1 MPAYASRH
9 PLYINHQNFKVMAK
23 SSNFFGLRTGST
35 KSLTFSVYRG
45 QQITKD
51 RVTRISN
58 PRTTAQM
65 QQRALV
71 PMVAAARSTLKGL
84 VDHSFEGVPYGE
96 ASLKEF
102 SAQNLKKDFL
112 KVTSYSPK
120 GYSNMGFAGFLVSKG
135 TIADNLHVEWRFDNL
150 HSNVTIPDGVTV
162 KFPAAKANDSADVIF
177 SYLEKLARDNS
188 LSEIRPGTQVTVLA
202 ILKADDVKVNTPTGT
217 KTAPLADYTVVR
229 FLIPDSTTTSEALA
243 NVNAPWK
250 VKEDIPAEGTGM
262 VTLVDAKGNT
272 LHFQFSN
279 GALGINYELPIGSPV
294 CVGGAFILSRY
305 SANVWRRN
313 TTVIEFK
320 PNAIDP
326 AFTFDDWAS
335 QYGSSASS
343 ASEEYLNNG
352 SNSPSGE
359 KIVKP
364 VTPVP

>member
-1 MPAYASRH
+1 
-9 PLYINHQNFKVMAK
+9 MAK

-71 PMVAAARSTLKGL
+71 PLVAAARSTLKGI
-84 VDHSFEGVPYGE
+84 VDHSFEGIPYGE

-112 KVTSYSPK
+112 NVVSYSPK
-120 GYSNMGFAGFLVSKG
+120 GYSNMGFAEFLVSKG
-135 TIADNLHVEWRFDNL
+135 TISDSLNQKWGKSGGYAKI
-150 HSNVTIPDGVTV
+150 SIPAGVTV
-162 KFPAAKANDSADVIF
+162 KFPAVNKGDSADVIF

-188 LSEIRPGTQVTVLA
+188 ISELQPGTQVTALA
-202 ILKADDVKVNTPTGT
+202 ILKADDVKVNTPTGA
-217 KTAPLADYTVVR
+217 KTAPLADYSVVR
-229 FLIPDSTTTSEALA
+229 FLIPDSTTSAEALA
-243 NVNAPWK
+243 NVNAPW
-250 VKEDIPAEGTGM
+250 VLEQ
-262 VTLVDAKGNT
+262 TLSEQGAASVPLIDDKGNT
-272 LHFQFSN
+272 LLIKYTSGSLEIYYNVPRSSN
-279 GALGINYELPIGSPV
+279 N

-305 SANVWRRN
+305 SANVWRRS
-313 TTVIEFK
+313 
-320 PNAIDP
+320 NAKITFEKDSVSP
-326 AFTFDDWAS
+326 VFTFDDWAS

-359 KIVKP
+359 KTVKP

>member
-1 MPAYASRH
+1 
-9 PLYINHQNFKVMAK
+9 MAK

-71 PMVAAARSTLKGL
+71 PLVAAARSTLKGI

-112 KVTSYSPK
+112 KVVSFSPK
-120 GYSNMGFAGFLVSKG
+120 GYSNMGFAEFLVSKG
-135 TIADNLHVEWRFDNL
+135 TISDQLLQGWGVNGLFSSVN
-150 HSNVTIPDGVTV
+150 IPEGVTV
-162 KFPAAKANDSADVIF
+162 KFPAVKANESADKIF

-188 LSEIRPGTQVTVLA
+188 ISELQPGTQITALA
-202 ILKADDVKVNTPTGT
+202 ILKADDVKVNTPAGA
-217 KTAPLADYTVVR
+217 KTAPLADYNVVR
-229 FLIPDSTTTSEALA
+229 FLIPDSTTTSEALD

-250 VKEDIPAEGTGM
+250 VKEEIPSEGATE
-262 VTLVDAKGNT
+262 VSLIDAKGNKLRFGYNNSHLSIT
-272 LHFQFSN
+272 YFVPDKAN
-279 GALGINYELPIGSPV
+279 

-313 TTVIEFK
+313 TAVVKFNEDIL
-320 PNAIDP
+320 DP
-326 AFTFDDWAS
+326 VFTFDDWAS

-359 KIVKP
+359 KTVKP
-364 VTPVP
+364 VTPAP

>member
-1 MPAYASRH
+1 
-9 PLYINHQNFKVMAK
+9 MAK

-51 RVTRISN
+51 RVSRISN

-65 QQRALV
+65 QQRALI
-71 PMVAAARSTLKGL
+71 PMVAAARSTLKGI
-84 VDHSFEGVPYGE
+84 VDHSFEGFPYGE

-112 KVTSYSPK
+112 KVHSYSPK
-120 GYSNMGFAGFLVSKG
+120 GYSNMGFAEFLVSKG
-135 TIADNLHVEWRFDNL
+135 TISDNLPLGDGVNGL
-150 HSNVTIPDGVTV
+150 ATSVTIPEGVAV
-162 KFPAAKANDSADVIF
+162 KFPAVKAKDSADKIF
-177 SYLEKLARDNS
+177 SYLETLARDNS
-188 LSEIRPGTQVTVLA
+188 ISVLRPGTQVTALA
-202 ILKADDVKVNTPTGT
+202 ILKADEVKVNTPTGT
-217 KTAPLADYTVVR
+217 KTAPLADYSVVR

-243 NVNAPWK
+243 NVNAPWE
-250 VKEDIPAEGTGM
+250 VEDDIPAEGAAK
-262 VTLVDAKGNT
+262 VSLVDDRGNN
-272 LHFQFSN
+272 LKFEYSE
-279 GALGINYELPIGSPV
+279 GDLSIYYIVPDPSV

-313 TTVIEFK
+313 TAKIEFRD
-320 PNAIDP
+320 NSLDP
-326 AFTFDDWAS
+326 TFTFDDWAS

-352 SNSPSGE
+352 TNSPDGE

-364 VTPVP
+364 VTPAP

>member
-1 MPAYASRH
+1 
-9 PLYINHQNFKVMAK
+9 MAK

-71 PMVAAARSTLKGL
+71 PIVAAARSALRGL
-84 VDHSFEGVPYGE
+84 VDHSFEGIPYGE

-112 KVTSYSPK
+112 KVVSFSPK
-120 GYSNMGFAGFLVSKG
+120 GYSNMGFAEFLVSKG
-135 TIADNLHVEWRFDNL
+135 TISDQLLQEWGVNGL
-150 HSNVTIPDGVTV
+150 HSNVSIPDGVTV
-162 KFPAAKANDSADVIF
+162 KFPAVKANASADEIF
-177 SYLEKLARDNS
+177 NYLEKLARDNS
-188 LSEIRPGTQVTVLA
+188 ISELQPGTQVTALA

-217 KTAPLADYTVVR
+217 KTAPLADYNVVR

-250 VKEDIPAEGTGM
+250 VEDDIPAEGASR
-262 VTLVDAKGNT
+262 VSLIDAKGNT
-272 LHFQFSN
+272 LKFVFEDGS
-279 GALGINYELPIGSPV
+279 LEIYYEVPYASGD

-313 TTVIEFK
+313 TATIELRD
-320 PNAIDP
+320 NAFTTK
-326 AFTFDDWAS
+326 FTFDDWAS

-359 KIVKP
+359 KTVKP

>member
-1 MPAYASRH
+1 
-9 PLYINHQNFKVMAK
+9 MAK

-112 KVTSYSPK
+112 KVVSYSPK
-120 GYSNMGFAGFLVSKG
+120 GYSNMGFAEFLVSKG
-135 TIADNLHVEWRFDNL
+135 TISDSLELDW
-150 HSNVTIPDGVTV
+150 NVSGVFGLSGLRTKVKLPEGVTV
-162 KFPAAKANDSADVIF
+162 KFPEVKANDSADVIF

-188 LSEIRPGTQVTVLA
+188 ISELQPGTQVTALA

-217 KTAPLADYTVVR
+217 KTAPLADYSVVR

-250 VKEDIPAEGTGM
+250 VKDDIPAEGASR
-262 VTLVDAKGNT
+262 VTLIDGKGN
-272 LHFQFSN
+272 LIEFN
-279 GALGINYELPIGSPV
+279 NKEGALKISFDVPPTSPR

-313 TTVIEFK
+313 TAVVE
-320 PNAIDP
+320 IDKSFLDP
-326 AFTFDDWAS
+326 VFTFDDWAS

-352 SNSPSGE
+352 TNSPSGE
-359 KIVKP
+359 KTVKP

>member
-1 MPAYASRH
+1 
-9 PLYINHQNFKVMAK
+9 MAK

-71 PMVAAARSTLKGL
+71 PLVAAARSTLKGI
-84 VDHSFEGVPYGE
+84 VYHSFEGIPYGE

-112 KVTSYSPK
+112 NVVSYSPK
-120 GYSNMGFAGFLVSKG
+120 GYSNMGFAKFLISKG
-135 TIADNLHVEWRFDNL
+135 TISDSLALDWGANGL
-150 HSNVTIPDGVTV
+150 HSSVSIPDGVTV
-162 KFPAAKANDSADVIF
+162 KFPAVKAKDSADEIF

-188 LSEIRPGTQVTVLA
+188 ISELQPGTQVTALA
-202 ILKADDVKVNTPTGT
+202 ILKADEVKVNTPAGA
-217 KTAPLADYTVVR
+217 KTAPLADYSVVR

-243 NVNAPWK
+243 NVNAPWE
-250 VKEDIPAEGTGM
+250 VKEEIPAEGATK
-262 VTLVDAKGNT
+262 VSLVDAKGNT
-272 LHFQFSN
+272 LKFVYED
-279 GALGINYELPIGSPV
+279 GELGIYYMVPDSFKD

-313 TTVIEFK
+313 TAVVEINEGLLGS
-320 PNAIDP
+320 I
-326 AFTFDDWAS
+326 FTFDDWAS

-343 ASEEYLNNG
+343 AS
-352 SNSPSGE
+352 
-359 KIVKP
+359 
-364 VTPVP
+364 

>member
-1 MPAYASRH
+1 
-9 PLYINHQNFKVMAK
+9 MAK

-71 PMVAAARSTLKGL
+71 PLVAAARSTLKGI
-84 VDHSFEGVPYGE
+84 VDHSFEGIPYGE

-112 KVTSYSPK
+112 KVVSYSPK
-120 GYSNMGFAGFLVSKG
+120 GYSNMGFANFLVSKG
-135 TIADNLHVEWRFDNL
+135 TISDSLLQEWGKKGGL
-150 HSNVTIPDGVTV
+150 AKISLPAGVTV
-162 KFPAAKANDSADVIF
+162 KFPAVNEDASADVIF

-188 LSEIRPGTQVTVLA
+188 ISELQPGTQVTALA
-202 ILKADDVKVNTPTGT
+202 IQKADDVKVNTPTGT
-217 KTAPLADYTVVR
+217 KTAPLADYTVAR

-250 VKEDIPAEGTGM
+250 VAVSVSDSPSVPLI
-262 VTLVDAKGNT
+262 DDKGNRLT
-272 LHFQFSN
+272 FDYKNGYLNIEFQVPASLN
-279 GALGINYELPIGSPV
+279 N

-305 SANVWRRN
+305 SANVWRRSN
-313 TTVIEFK
+313 AKIEISDNSLDSK
-320 PNAIDP
+320 
-326 AFTFDDWAS
+326 FTFDDWAS

-359 KIVKP
+359 KTVKP

>member
-1 MPAYASRH
+1 
-9 PLYINHQNFKVMAK
+9 MAK

-71 PMVAAARSTLKGL
+71 PLVAAARSTLKGI
-84 VDHSFEGVPYGE
+84 VDHSFEGIPYGE

-112 KVTSYSPK
+112 NVVSYSPK
-120 GYSNMGFAGFLVSKG
+120 GYSNMGFAEFLVSKG
-135 TIADNLHVEWRFDNL
+135 TISDNLPLLWGINGLSSIVK
-150 HSNVTIPDGVTV
+150 IPEGVTV
-162 KFPAAKANDSADVIF
+162 KFPAVKANDSADKIF

-188 LSEIRPGTQVTVLA
+188 ISELQPGTQVTALA
-202 ILKADDVKVNTPTGT
+202 ILKADEVKVNTPAGA
-217 KTAPLADYTVVR
+217 KTAPLADYSVVR
-229 FLIPDSTTTSEALA
+229 FLIPDSTTPSEALA

-250 VKEDIPAEGTGM
+250 VKVDIPAEGSTS
-262 VTLVDAKGNT
+262 VSLIDAKGNE
-272 LHFQFSN
+272 LRFISN
-279 GALGINYELPIGSPV
+279 EDSLSIYYYIPLTSPE

-313 TTVIEFK
+313 TAVVEFNEDLLASK
-320 PNAIDP
+320 
-326 AFTFDDWAS
+326 FTFDDWAS

-359 KIVKP
+359 KTVKP

>member
-1 MPAYASRH
+1 
-9 PLYINHQNFKVMAK
+9 MAK
-23 SSNFFGLRTGST
+23 SSNFFGLRKGST
-35 KSLTFSVYRG
+35 KSLTFSVYKG

-71 PMVAAARSTLKGL
+71 PLVAAARSTLKGI
-84 VDHSFEGVPYGE
+84 VDHSFEGIPYGE

-112 KVTSYSPK
+112 KVVSYSPK
-120 GYSNMGFAGFLVSKG
+120 GYSNMGFAEFLVSKG
-135 TIADNLHVEWRFDNL
+135 TISDSLLQEWDKN
-150 HSNVTIPDGVTV
+150 SGVAKISIPAGLEV
-162 KFPAAKANDSADVIF
+162 KFKAKAGDSADVIF

-188 LSEIRPGTQVTVLA
+188 ISELQPGTQVTALA
-202 ILKADDVKVNTPTGT
+202 IQIADDVKVNTPTGT
-217 KTAPLADYTVVR
+217 KTAPLADYRVVR

-250 VKEDIPAEGTGM
+250 VAISVEDSPS
-262 VTLVDAKGNT
+262 VPLKDDKGNQLIFT
-272 LHFQFSN
+272 YNDGKFTIEYKVPAASN
-279 GALGINYELPIGSPV
+279 D

-305 SANVWRRN
+305 SANVWRRS
-313 TTVIEFK
+313 
-320 PNAIDP
+320 NAKIKISDSSLISK
-326 AFTFDDWAS
+326 FTFDDWAS

-352 SNSPSGE
+352 SNTPSGE
-359 KIVKP
+359 KTVKP

>member
-1 MPAYASRH
+1 
-9 PLYINHQNFKVMAK
+9 MAK

-71 PMVAAARSTLKGL
+71 PMVAAARSALKGL

-112 KVTSYSPK
+112 KVVSYSPK
-120 GYSNMGFAGFLVSKG
+120 GYSNMGFAEFLVSKG
-135 TIADNLHVEWRFDNL
+135 TISDNLYQEWGVDGL
-150 HSNVTIPDGVTV
+150 HSSVVIPDGVTV
-162 KFPAAKANDSADVIF
+162 KFPAVKAGDSAKEIF
-177 SYLEKLARDNS
+177 TYLEKLARDNS
-188 LSEIRPGTQVTVLA
+188 ISELQPGTQVTALA
-202 ILKADDVKVNTPTGT
+202 ILKADNVKVNTPSGT
-217 KTAPLADYTVVR
+217 KNAPLADYSVVR
-229 FLIPDSTTTSEALA
+229 FLIPDSTTTAEALA

-250 VKEDIPAEGTGM
+250 VEDDIPAEGAAR
-262 VTLVDAKGNT
+262 VSLIDAKGNT
-272 LHFQFSN
+272 LKFVYED
-279 GALGINYELPIGSPV
+279 GELGIYFKSPDPSID

-313 TTVIEFK
+313 NTKIEIRD
-320 PNAIDP
+320 NSLDP

-359 KIVKP
+359 KTVKP

>member
-1 MPAYASRH
+1 
-9 PLYINHQNFKVMAK
+9 MAK

-112 KVTSYSPK
+112 KVVSFSPK
-120 GYSNMGFAGFLVSKG
+120 GYSNMGFAEFLVSKG
-135 TIADNLHVEWRFDNL
+135 TISDNLPLDWSKEDLYTSVR
-150 HSNVTIPDGVTV
+150 IPDGVTV
-162 KFPAAKANDSADVIF
+162 KFPAVKANDSADVIF

-188 LSEIRPGTQVTVLA
+188 ISELQPGTQVTALA

-217 KTAPLADYTVVR
+217 KTAPLAEYNVVR
-229 FLIPDSTTTSEALA
+229 FLIPDSTTPSEALA
-243 NVNAPWK
+243 NVNAKWK
-250 VKEDIPAEGTGM
+250 VQISVGEDSPA
-262 VTLVDAKGNT
+262 VPLIDDKGNT
-272 LHFQFSN
+272 LEFNFENGRLKIWHRVPATSN
-279 GALGINYELPIGSPV
+279 E

-313 TTVIEFK
+313 NTKIEIRD
-320 PNAIDP
+320 NSLDP
-326 AFTFDDWAS
+326 VFTFDDWAS

-359 KIVKP
+359 KTVKP

>member
-1 MPAYASRH
+1 
-9 PLYINHQNFKVMAK
+9 MAK

-51 RVTRISN
+51 RVFRISN

-71 PMVAAARSTLKGL
+71 PLVAAARTTLRGI

-120 GYSNMGFAGFLVSKG
+120 GYSNMGFASFLVSKG
-135 TIADNLHVEWRFDNL
+135 TIADNLLQEWGVDGL
-150 HSNVTIPDGVTV
+150 HSNVSIPEGVQV
-162 KFPAAKANDSADVIF
+162 KFPAVKANESADVIF
-177 SYLEKLARDNS
+177 SYLETLARDNS
-188 LSEIRPGTQVTVLA
+188 ISELRPGTQVTALA

-217 KTAPLADYTVVR
+217 KTAPLADYSVVR
-229 FLIPDSTTTSEALA
+229 FLIPDSTTPLDAIA

-250 VKEDIPAEGTGM
+250 VEDDIPAEGAAK
-262 VTLVDAKGNT
+262 VSLIDAKGNN
-272 LHFQFSN
+272 LKFEYSQ
-279 GALGINYELPIGSPV
+279 GALEIYYVVPDSSSE

-313 TTVIEFK
+313 TTVIEIK
-320 PNAIDP
+320 PNSINP

-352 SNSPSGE
+352 SNSPTGG
-359 KIVKP
+359 KTVKP
-364 VTPVP
+364 VTPEP

>member
-1 MPAYASRH
+1 
-9 PLYINHQNFKVMAK
+9 MAK

-51 RVTRISN
+51 RVSRISN

-102 SAQNLKKDFL
+102 SAENLKKDFL
-112 KVTSYSPK
+112 KVVSYSPK
-120 GYSNMGFAGFLVSKG
+120 GYSNMGFAEFLVSKG
-135 TIADNLHVEWRFDNL
+135 TISDNLKNIWDIKGLDTSIELPEGVE
-150 HSNVTIPDGVTV
+150 V
-162 KFPAAKANDSADVIF
+162 KFPAVKANASADVIF
-177 SYLEKLARDNS
+177 SYLEKLAKDNS
-188 LSEIRPGTQVTVLA
+188 ISELRPGTQVTALA

-217 KTAPLADYTVVR
+217 KTAPLADYTVIR
-229 FLIPDSTTTSEALA
+229 FLIPDSTTTSDALA

-250 VKEDIPAEGTGM
+250 VKEDIPEEGATS
-262 VTLVDAKGNT
+262 VSLIDAKGNT
-272 LHFQFSN
+272 LTFDYR
-279 GALGINYELPIGSPV
+279 GYLGISYQFHETSND

-305 SANVWRRN
+305 SAGVWRRN
-313 TTVIEFK
+313 TTKIVIRD
-320 PNAIDP
+320 NSLDP

-359 KIVKP
+359 KTVKP

>member
-1 MPAYASRH
+1 
-9 PLYINHQNFKVMAK
+9 MAK

-71 PMVAAARSTLKGL
+71 PMVAAARSALKGL
-84 VDHSFEGVPYGE
+84 VDHSFEGIPYGE

-112 KVTSYSPK
+112 KVVSYSPK
-120 GYSNMGFAGFLVSKG
+120 GYSNMGFAEFLVSKG
-135 TIADNLHVEWRFDNL
+135 TISDNLPLAWGVNGL
-150 HSNVTIPDGVTV
+150 HSSVNIPEGVTV
-162 KFPAAKANDSADVIF
+162 KFPAVKADESADEIF
-177 SYLEKLARDNS
+177 SYLEQLARDNS
-188 LSEIRPGTQVTVLA
+188 ISVLQPGTQVTALA
-202 ILKADDVKVNTPTGT
+202 ILKADDVKVNTPAGT
-217 KTAPLADYTVVR
+217 KKAPLADYSVVR

-250 VKEDIPAEGTGM
+250 VEEDVPAEGATR
-262 VTLVDAKGNT
+262 VSLIDAKGNN
-272 LHFQFSN
+272 LIFVAKN
-279 GALGINYELPIGSPV
+279 GILEIYYQVPIASPD

-313 TTVIEFK
+313 NAKIEIRD
-320 PNAIDP
+320 NSLDP
-326 AFTFDDWAS
+326 VFTFDDWAG

-359 KIVKP
+359 KTVKP

>member
-1 MPAYASRH
+1 
-9 PLYINHQNFKVMAK
+9 MAK

-71 PMVAAARSTLKGL
+71 PIVAAARSTLKGL
-84 VDHSFEGVPYGE
+84 VDHSFEGFPYGE

-112 KVTSYSPK
+112 NVVSYSPK
-120 GYSNMGFAGFLVSKG
+120 GYSNMGFAEFLVSKG
-135 TIADNLHVEWRFDNL
+135 TISDSLALDWGVSGFHSDVNLPE
-150 HSNVTIPDGVTV
+150 GVTV
-162 KFPAAKANDSADVIF
+162 KFPEVKANDSADVIF

-188 LSEIRPGTQVTVLA
+188 ISELQPGTQVSALA
-202 ILKADDVKVNTPTGT
+202 ILKADDVKVNTPAGA
-217 KTAPLADYTVVR
+217 KTAPLADFSVVR
-229 FLIPDSTTTSEALA
+229 FLIPDSTTPSEALA

-250 VKEDIPAEGTGM
+250 VARTTGDFR
-262 VTLVDAKGNT
+262 VLLIDAKGNYIAFESKEGGLRISYDAQDIST
-272 LHFQFSN
+272 
-279 GALGINYELPIGSPV
+279 V

-313 TTVIEFK
+313 TALVEINEGRLSST
-320 PNAIDP
+320 
-326 AFTFDDWAS
+326 FTFDDWAS

-359 KIVKP
+359 KTVKP

>member
-1 MPAYASRH
+1 
-9 PLYINHQNFKVMAK
+9 MAK

-71 PMVAAARSTLKGL
+71 PIVAAARSTLKGL

-112 KVTSYSPK
+112 KVVSYSPK
-120 GYSNMGFAGFLVSKG
+120 GYSNMGFAEFLVSKG
-135 TIADNLHVEWRFDNL
+135 TISDSLPIETGTNGYIHTKVA
-150 HSNVTIPDGVTV
+150 IPEGVTV
-162 KFPAAKANDSADVIF
+162 KFPAVKAGDSADEIF

-188 LSEIRPGTQVTVLA
+188 ISELQPGTQVTALS
-202 ILKADDVKVNTPTGT
+202 ILKADEVKVNTPTGT

-229 FLIPDSTTTSEALA
+229 FLIPDSSTTSEALA

-250 VKEDIPAEGTGM
+250 VDSEQGDIR
-262 VTLVDAKGNT
+262 VVLIDAKENT
-272 LHFQFSN
+272 IAFEVVEGGLDISFY
-279 GALGINYELPIGSPV
+279 APD

-313 TTVIEFK
+313 TTKIELRD
-320 PNAIDP
+320 NSLDP

-359 KIVKP
+359 KTVKP

>member
-1 MPAYASRH
+1 
-9 PLYINHQNFKVMAK
+9 MAK

-71 PMVAAARSTLKGL
+71 PMVAAARSALKGL
-84 VDHSFEGVPYGE
+84 VDHSFEGIPYGE

-112 KVTSYSPK
+112 KVVSYSPK
-120 GYSNMGFAGFLVSKG
+120 GYSNMGFAEFLVSKG
-135 TIADNLHVEWRFDNL
+135 TISDNLPLVSGKITNAINTSVKLPE
-150 HSNVTIPDGVTV
+150 GVTV
-162 KFPAAKANDSADVIF
+162 EFPAVKANDSADVIF
-177 SYLEKLARDNS
+177 NYLEKLARDNS
-188 LSEIRPGTQVTVLA
+188 ISELQPGTQVTALA
-202 ILKADDVKVNTPTGT
+202 IVKADDVKVNTPTGT
-217 KTAPLADYTVVR
+217 KTAPLADYNVVR

-250 VKEDIPAEGTGM
+250 VDSKMGNDRVVLI
-262 VTLVDAKGNT
+262 DAKGNYIVFGQIEGT
-272 LHFQFSN
+272 LKITFEVPDTS
-279 GALGINYELPIGSPV
+279 SV

-313 TTVIEFK
+313 TAVVEINESLLDSK
-320 PNAIDP
+320 
-326 AFTFDDWAS
+326 FTFDDWAS

-359 KIVKP
+359 KTVKP

>member
-1 MPAYASRH
+1 
-9 PLYINHQNFKVMAK
+9 MAK

-71 PMVAAARSTLKGL
+71 PLVAAARSTLKGI
-84 VDHSFEGVPYGE
+84 VDHSFEGIPYGE

-102 SAQNLKKDFL
+102 SAENLKKDFL
-112 KVTSYSPK
+112 NVVSYSPK
-120 GYSNMGFAGFLVSKG
+120 GYSNMGFAEFLVSKG
-135 TIADNLHVEWRFDNL
+135 TISDNLNQKWGKNGGL
-150 HSNVTIPDGVTV
+150 AKISIPEGVTV
-162 KFPAAKANDSADVIF
+162 EFPAVQAGDSADVIF

-188 LSEIRPGTQVTVLA
+188 ISELQPGTQVTALA
-202 ILKADDVKVNTPTGT
+202 ILKADDVKVNTPTGA
-217 KTAPLADYTVVR
+217 KTAPLADYSVVR
-229 FLIPDSTTTSEALA
+229 FLIPDSTTSAEALA

-250 VKEDIPAEGTGM
+250 VQ
-262 VTLVDAKGNT
+262 VTIGQGAASVPLIDDKGNT
-272 LHFQFSN
+272 LLIKYDS
-279 GALGINYELPIGSPV
+279 GSLSFDFKVPAQSAG

-305 SANVWRRN
+305 SANVWRRS
-313 TTVIEFK
+313 
-320 PNAIDP
+320 NAKITFEKDSVTP
-326 AFTFDDWAS
+326 VFSFDDWAS

-359 KIVKP
+359 KTVKP

>member
-1 MPAYASRH
+1 
-9 PLYINHQNFKVMAK
+9 MAK

-51 RVTRISN
+51 RVSRISN

-71 PMVAAARSTLKGL
+71 PLVAAARSTLRGI
-84 VDHSFEGVPYGE
+84 VDHSFEGVSYGE

-112 KVTSYSPK
+112 RVVSYSPK
-120 GYSNMGFAGFLVSKG
+120 GYSNMGFAEFLVSKG
-135 TIADNLHVEWRFDNL
+135 TISDTLPLGDGVNGLAASVK
-150 HSNVTIPDGVTV
+150 IPKGVTV
-162 KFPAAKANDSADVIF
+162 KFPAVKAGASAVDIF
-177 SYLEKLARDNS
+177 SYLEKLAKENS
-188 LSEIRPGTQVTVLA
+188 IPVLSPGTQVTPLA
-202 ILKADDVKVNTPTGT
+202 ILKADDVKVNTPAGK
-217 KTAPLADYTVVR
+217 KTAPLADYSVVR

-243 NVNAPWK
+243 DVNATWK
-250 VKEDIPAEGTGM
+250 VEEDIPAEGATR
-262 VTLVDAKGNT
+262 VSLVDDRGNN
-272 LHFQFSN
+272 LQFEYSDGYLN
-279 GALGINYELPIGSPV
+279 INYYVPDPSV

-313 TTVIEFK
+313 T
-320 PNAIDP
+320 AILEIRDIDTP
-326 AFTFDDWAS
+326 FTFDDWAS

-359 KIVKP
+359 KTVKP